1 MKKDLFYLFLG
12 GIVGSV
18 VLLGLTLLQYKIGM
32 FIVDNFLEFFKEYGA
47 YIFILG
53 MGFCFGIL
61 VVGFWLDNK
70 SFFKDFVEY
79 IRR

>member
-18 VLLGLTLLQYKIGM
+18 VLLGLTLLQYEIGM
-32 FIVDNFLEFFKEYGA
+32 FIVENFSEFFKEYGT

-53 MGFCFGIL
+53 LGFCVGIL
-61 VVGFWLDNK
+61 VVGFLLSIKGDK
-70 SFFKDFVEY
+70 
-79 IRR
+79 

>member
-18 VLLGLTLLQYKIGM
+18 VLLGLTLLQYEIGM
-32 FIVDNFLEFFKEYGA
+32 FIVDNFSEFFKEYGT

-53 MGFCFGIL
+53 LGFCVGIL
-61 VVGFWLDNK
+61 VVGFLLSIKGDK
-70 SFFKDFVEY
+70 
-79 IRR
+79 

>member
-18 VLLGLTLLQYKIGM
+18 VLLGLTLLQYEIGM
-32 FIVDNFLEFFKEYGA
+32 FIVDNFSEFFKEYGT

-53 MGFCFGIL
+53 LGFCVGIL
-61 VVGFWLDNK
+61 VVGFLLSLK
-70 SFFKDFVEY
+70 GGK
-79 IRR
+79 

>member
-32 FIVDNFLEFFKEYGA
+32 FIIDTFSEFFKEYGT

-53 MGFCFGIL
+53 MGFCVGIL
-61 VVGFWLDNK
+61 VVGFWLSLK
-70 SFFKDFVEY
+70 GGK
-79 IRR
+79 

>member
-32 FIVDNFLEFFKEYGA
+32 FIIDTFSEFFKEYGT

-53 MGFCFGIL
+53 MGFCVGIL
-61 VVGFWLDNK
+61 VVGFWLSIK
-70 SFFKDFVEY
+70 GGK
-79 IRR
+79 